1 MTEQETGASPQGS
14 GARWLVWGFA
24 AIGVLA
30 ALAIIWLV
38 VMLNSNGFRREP
50 AVVAA
55 RAPGETFEVGAVEQ
69 LAGTNL
75 VSIDIRLSE
84 RAYGSG
90 SIKSSGQQ
98 NLRNV
103 LLLDRTTG
111 ESRRLLPD
119 NRQSI
124 ASISFLPAEAQDSVS
139 AVGEGTRRVVPPA
152 YYLMALVVKRGDD
165 QTISLLAGSLAGPEQ
180 QTVMQGLEGVERKW
194 MIDSRRLGLIV
205 REGKALY
212 FRVIDMVDR
221 KVLQS
226 RKIDI
231 G

>member
-124 ASISFLPAEAQDSVS
+124 ASISFLPA
-139 AVGEGTRRVVPPA
+139 VGEGTRRVVPPA